1 MKWQRPPINPQRRGR
16 VKRAVER
23 LFWLSDVVSTP
34 TLPTRRIHGRCAV
47 RQRARLRSARQQ
59 YQTIA

>member
-23 LFWLSDVVSTP
+23 LFWLSDVVSTRHLADAAEAAP
-34 TLPTRRIHGRCAV
+34 YASAPACA
-47 RQRARLRSARQQ
+47 QRASSIKR
-59 YQTIA
+59 